1 MMCLFFWLFFSF
13 FSNFKT
19 SSQIPLSKW
28 NARLLLS
35 AGLCLASELK
45 CMKLFAITRAITSL
59 LPPHALV
66 PGQAALVVHWHLAVA
81 EPWMLPGP
89 SWATLAEGAKR
100 CLAGAWMYCQP
111 GWATCSPWVGCTCS
125 YLFFL
130 FYFIN
135 LLLELIRL
143 VIVFLVICIGLTYWL
158 ILTWEIKNRPVT
170 CGIKFYNYKVV
181 IKPVWFIQCCA
192 DTRCKGNRST

>member
-1 MMCLFFWLFFSF
+1 MNVWLQFCTPHLKIPGNIFMSTENEVADMPKKWCVCFFGCFFF

-35 AGLCLASELK
+35 AGLRLASELK

-59 LPPHALV
+59 LLPHALV

-89 SWATLAEGAKR
+89 SWATWQRGPR
-100 CLAGAWMYCQP
+100 DAGQGHGCIANQAGPHAAHGLDVLVLIYSF
-111 GWATCSPWVGCTCS
+111 CSIS
-125 YLFFL
+125 
-130 FYFIN
+130 
-135 LLLELIRL
+135 LIYSL
-143 VIVFLVICIGLTYWL
+143 
-158 ILTWEIKNRPVT
+158 N
-170 CGIKFYNYKVV
+170 
-181 IKPVWFIQCCA
+181 
-192 DTRCKGNRST
+192 